1 LSTPSQTELEPAAT
15 SPKQSASQKTPI
27 KQRTVHPCNF
37 RTAGRLS
44 NEHARLLSALHETFA
59 LRLASTLDAYLGTGV
74 EIKLET
80 LDQLPI
86 KDHIAGIPPLSYVV
100 PFSSNT
106 MIVELDNEL
115 VFPVIELL
123 MGGTGN
129 AVNAGRELSEIEE
142 EIMQD
147 VIALLARQAEAVWR
161 IPNLSLVSGPR
172 IKPTL
177 MHHAFAPNEKVA
189 VLRFSIEL
197 AGATGSFNLV
207 FPTDFL
213 NVLMAQIKQDQP
225 QKQTRVWSFPS
236 PPLRERI
243 LECDV
248 EVSSELPSLK
258 VAVRD
263 LIALQPGSVL
273 KLRAPIRIPGMLTA
287 GGRGL
292 FEAVPV
298 RSGTQRAAQLG
309 RRAPSTEWKR
319 R

>member
-1 LSTPSQTELEPAAT
+1 
-15 SPKQSASQKTPI
+15 
-27 KQRTVHPCNF
+27 
-37 RTAGRLS
+37 
-44 NEHARLLSALHETFA
+44 
-59 LRLASTLDAYLGTGV
+59 
-74 EIKLET
+74 
-80 LDQLPI
+80 
-86 KDHIAGIPPLSYVV
+86 
-100 PFSSNT
+100 
-106 MIVELDNEL
+106 M
-115 VFPVIELL
+115 
-123 MGGTGN
+123 
-129 AVNAGRELSEIEE
+129 
-142 EIMQD
+142 
-147 VIALLARQAEAVWR
+147 
-161 IPNLSLVSGPR
+161 
-172 IKPTL
+172 
-177 MHHAFAPNEKVA
+177 
-189 VLRFSIEL
+189 
-197 AGATGSFNLV
+197 
-207 FPTDFL
+207 
-213 NVLMAQIKQDQP
+213 LMAQIKQDQP

-248 EVSSELPSLK
+248 EVSSELPCLK